1 MSDADRAWQ
10 GLSAGAPR
18 EALPPTRWGEHEL
31 RWGAETHVM
40 AVLNVTPDSFSGDGL
55 AGHVDLAIAAGE
67 QASEVGAA
75 ILDLGA
81 ESTRPGHTPVP
92 AAQQLDRLMPVLEA
106 IRPRT
111 RTLISVDTSKAQVA
125 AAAIDAGANLV
136 NDIRGFTDDP
146 ELADVVAGAG
156 VPVILMHDVKPE
168 PGVDIVTSML
178 RELSRRLDFA
188 VSRGVPWEHLI
199 IDPGFGF
206 GKDWRQNLE
215 LLRRLGEFRALGRPI
230 LAGLSRKSV
239 IGRVL
244 GLPEQQRLEGT
255 TAVVSLA
262 IAGGADIVRVHDVA
276 AMMRVVRMADAVV
289 RGAPGEGQTWSD
301 GPPA

>member
-1 MSDADRAWQ
+1 MSDAERAWQ
-10 GLSAGAPR
+10 GLAAGAPR
-18 EALPPTRWGEHEL
+18 QPIPPLQWDGHEL

-55 AGHVDLAIAAGE
+55 AGYVDLAIAAGV
-67 QASEVGAA
+67 QAAELGAA

-92 AAQQLDRLMPVLEA
+92 AAEQIARLMPVLAA

-111 RTLISVDTSKAQVA
+111 AVLISVDTSKARVA
-125 AAAIDAGANLV
+125 AAALAAGANLV
-136 NDIRGFTDDP
+136 NDVRGFTDDP
-146 ELADVVAGAG
+146 ELADVVASAG
-156 VPVILMHDVKPE
+156 VPVVLMHDVKPE
-168 PGVDIVTSML
+168 PGVDMVTSML

-188 VSRGVPWEHLI
+188 VSRGVPWDHLI

-255 TAVVSLA
+255 AAVVSLA

-276 AMMRVVRMADAVV
+276 AMTRVVRMADAVV
-289 RGAPGEGQTWSD
+289 RGAPAEARAWPN
-301 GPPA
+301 GPAT

>member
-1 MSDADRAWQ
+1 M
-10 GLSAGAPR
+10 
-18 EALPPTRWGEHEL
+18 
-31 RWGAETHVM
+31 
-40 AVLNVTPDSFSGDGL
+40 
-55 AGHVDLAIAAGE
+55 
-67 QASEVGAA
+67 
-75 ILDLGA
+75 
-81 ESTRPGHTPVP
+81 
-92 AAQQLDRLMPVLEA
+92 
-106 IRPRT
+106 
-111 RTLISVDTSKAQVA
+111 
-125 AAAIDAGANLV
+125 
-136 NDIRGFTDDP
+136 
-146 ELADVVAGAG
+146 ADVVAAAG
-156 VPVILMHDVKPE
+156 VPAVLMHDVKPE
-168 PGVDIVTSML
+168 PGVDMVTSML

-255 TAVVSLA
+255 AAVVSLA

-276 AMMRVVRMADAVV
+276 AMTRVVRMADAVV
-289 RGAPGEGQTWSD
+289 RGAPVKGLTWD
-301 GPPA
+301 GSSPA

>member
-1 MSDADRAWQ
+1 MSDTHRTWQ
-10 GLSAGAPR
+10 GLSARPAQA
-18 EALPPTRWGEHEL
+18 ALAPTRWDGREL
-31 RWGAETHVM
+31 AWGAETHLM

-55 AGHVDLAIAAGE
+55 AGHVDLAIAAALRAAE
-67 QASEVGAA
+67 AGAT

-92 AAQQLDRLMPVLEA
+92 AADQLERLMPVLSA
-106 IRPRT
+106 VRPLVP
-111 RTLISVDTSKAQVA
+111 TLISVDTSKAPVA
-125 AAAIDAGANLV
+125 AAALAAGANLV

-146 ELADVVAGAG
+146 ELADVVAEAG
-156 VPVILMHDVKPE
+156 VPAVLMHDVRPE
-168 PGVDIVTSML
+168 PGVDMVTSML

-188 VSRGVPWEHLI
+188 LARGVAWESLI

-239 IGRVL
+239 IGWVL

-255 TAVVSLA
+255 AAAVTLA
-262 IAGGADIVRVHDVA
+262 IAGGADLVRVHDISAMARVA
-276 AMMRVVRMADAVV
+276 AMADAVV
-289 RGAPGEGQTWSD
+289 RGAPAEGRAWPG
-301 GPPA
+301 GPPR

>member
-1 MSDADRAWQ
+1 
-10 GLSAGAPR
+10 
-18 EALPPTRWGEHEL
+18 
-31 RWGAETHVM
+31 M

-55 AGHVDLAIAAGE
+55 AGHVDSAIAAGV
-67 QASEVGAA
+67 QAAEHGAA

-92 AAQQLDRLMPVLEA
+92 SSQQVERLMPVLEGV
-106 IRPRT
+106 RPRT
-111 RTLISVDTSKAQVA
+111 SCLISVDTSKAQVA
-125 AAAIDAGANLV
+125 ATAIAAGANLV
-136 NDIRGFTDDP
+136 NDVRGFTDDP
-146 ELADVVAGAG
+146 EMADVVAGAG
-156 VPVILMHDVKPE
+156 VPAILMHDVKPE
-168 PGVDIVTSML
+168 PGVDMVASML

-230 LAGLSRKSV
+230 LAGLSRKSM

-255 TAVVSLA
+255 AAVVSLA
-262 IAGGADIVRVHDVA
+262 IASSADIVRVHDVA
-276 AMMRVVRMADAVV
+276 AMTRVARMADAVV
-289 RGAPGEGQTWSD
+289 RGAPPEGLTWVD
-301 GPPA
+301 PPPS

>member
-1 MSDADRAWQ
+1 VSDDERAWQ
-10 GLSAGAPR
+10 GLSTVAPG
-18 EALPPTRWGEHEL
+18 EPLPPTRWRDHEL

-55 AGHVDLAIAAGE
+55 AGHVDRATAAGV
-67 QASEVGAA
+67 QAAESGAT

-92 AAQQLDRLMPVLEA
+92 AAQQLERLMPVLEA
-106 IRPRT
+106 IRSRT
-111 RTLISVDTSKAQVA
+111 SVLISVDTSKAPVA
-125 AAAIDAGANLV
+125 VAAIDAGANLV

-146 ELADVVAGAG
+146 ELADVVAEAG
-156 VPVILMHDVKPE
+156 VPAVLMHDVKPE

-178 RELSRRLDFA
+178 REMSRRLDFA

-215 LLRRLGEFRALGRPI
+215 LLRRLGEFRVLGRPI

-255 TAVVSLA
+255 AAVVSLA
-262 IAGGADIVRVHDVA
+262 IAGGVDIVRVHDVA
-276 AMMRVVRMADAVV
+276 AITRVVRMTDAVV
-289 RGAPGEGQTWSD
+289 RGAPAEGLTWASD
-301 GPPA
+301 SPA

>member
-1 MSDADRAWQ
+1 
-10 GLSAGAPR
+10 
-18 EALPPTRWGEHEL
+18 
-31 RWGAETHVM
+31 M

-55 AGHVDLAIAAGE
+55 AGHIDLAIAAALRAAE
-67 QASEVGAA
+67 AGAA

-92 AAQQLDRLMPVLEA
+92 GAGQLERLLPVLSA
-106 IRPRT
+106 VRPRVS
-111 RTLISVDTSKAQVA
+111 TLISVDTSKAPVA
-125 AAAIDAGANLV
+125 AAALAAGANLV

-146 ELADVVAGAG
+146 EMADVVAAAG
-156 VPVILMHDVKPE
+156 VPAILMHDVRPE
-168 PGVDIVTSML
+168 PGVDMVTSML

-188 VSRGVPWEHLI
+188 LSRGVEWDSLI

-239 IGRVL
+239 IGWVL

-255 TAVVSLA
+255 AAAVTLA
-262 IAGGADIVRVHDVA
+262 VAGGADIVRVHDVA
-276 AMMRVVRMADAVV
+276 AMSRVAAMADAVV
-289 RGAPGEGQTWSD
+289 RGAPAEGKAWPG
-301 GPPA
+301 GPAA

>member
-1 MSDADRAWQ
+1 MSDTWRAWQ
-10 GLSAGAPR
+10 GLSAGVPR
-18 EALPPTRWGEHEL
+18 EQIATTCWGGHEL
-31 RWGAETHVM
+31 HWGATTHVM
-40 AVLNVTPDSFSGDGL
+40 AVLNITPDSFSGDGL
-55 AGHVDLAIAAGE
+55 DGHMDLAIAAGVNAAAAG
-67 QASEVGAA
+67 AS

-92 AAQQLDRLMPVLEA
+92 AAQQLQRLMPVLET
-106 IRPRT
+106 IRART
-111 RTLISVDTSKAQVA
+111 PVLISVDTSKALVA
-125 AAAIDAGANLV
+125 SAAIRAGANLV

-146 ELADVVAGAG
+146 ELADVVADAG
-156 VPVILMHDVKPE
+156 VPAVLMHDIKPE

-188 VSRGVPWEHLI
+188 VSRGVRWEHLI

-255 TAVVSLA
+255 AAVVTMA
-262 IAGGADIVRVHDVA
+262 VAGGADIVRVHDVT
-276 AMMRVVRMADAVV
+276 AMTRVVRMADAVV
-289 RGAPGEGQTWSD
+289 RGAPAEGMTWVD

>member
-1 MSDADRAWQ
+1 
-10 GLSAGAPR
+10 
-18 EALPPTRWGEHEL
+18 
-31 RWGAETHVM
+31 M
-40 AVLNVTPDSFSGDGL
+40 AILNVTPDSFSGDGL
-55 AGHVDLAIAAGE
+55 AGHVDLAIAAGM
-67 QASEVGAA
+67 QAAEAGAA

-92 AAQQLDRLMPVLEA
+92 AAEQLQRLMPVLEA
-106 IRPRT
+106 VRPQT
-111 RTLISVDTSKAQVA
+111 SLLISVDTSKAAVA
-125 AAAIDAGANLV
+125 EAAIAAGADMV

-146 ELADVVAGAG
+146 ELADVVADAG
-156 VPVILMHDVKPE
+156 VPAVLMHDIRPE
-168 PGVDIVTSML
+168 PGVDMVASML

-255 TAVVSLA
+255 AAVVSLA
-262 IAGGADIVRVHDVA
+262 IAGGADIVRVHDVV
-276 AMMRVVRMADAVV
+276 AMSRVVRMADAVV
-289 RGAPGEGQTWSD
+289 RGAPAEGLTWD
-301 GPPA
+301 GGPPA